1 MAGEMMP
8 QVAQMASCSPS
19 LRPPGGPELSVS
31 QRSKGALPLHLS
43 NFKEHTG
50 GLKRV
55 KCPPP

>member
-19 LRPPGGPELSVS
+19 LRPPGGPELSVPR
-31 QRSKGALPLHLS
+31 RSKGALPLHLS

-50 GLKRV
+50 GLKRF
-55 KCPPP
+55 K